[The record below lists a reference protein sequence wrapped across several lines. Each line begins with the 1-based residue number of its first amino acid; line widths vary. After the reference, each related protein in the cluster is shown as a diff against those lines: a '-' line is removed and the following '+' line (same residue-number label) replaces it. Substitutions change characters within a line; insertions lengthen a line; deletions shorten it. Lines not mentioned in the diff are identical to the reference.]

1 MKTDEIL
8 KIAEERLKN
17 RPSQMFRER
26 GNKFY
31 HGQRVG
37 NLVRY
42 LCEKLKYDGDVDVLV
57 VAAWFHDISNGMI
70 EYEKHEKLG
79 AEKTRE
85 ALRGLCSDC
94 ELEQICNVILVH
106 DHRGMED
113 LDSASMIL
121 QDADLLDHFG
131 TFSIW
136 QDFQEALK
144 NNRSMAE
151 TAEFMMRNCDCDYYS
166 TGERFNFDISR
177 KIYAE
182 KVTFIQAFAE
192 RLAIEGDGGVV
203 NFD

>member
-85 ALRGLCSDC
+85 ALQGLCSDC
-94 ELEQICNVILVH
+94 ELDFIYNVILVH
-106 DHRGMED
+106 DHRGMEG
-113 LDSASMIL
+113 LDMASMIL

-131 TFSIW
+131 TFRVW
-136 QDFQEALK
+136 QDFQEALR
-144 NNRSMAE
+144 NDRSMTEQAE
-151 TAEFMMRNCDCDYYS
+151 IMIKECNCDYYS
-166 TGERFNFDISR
+166 AGEGLNFDISR
-177 KIYAE
+177 KIYNE
-182 KVTFIQAFAE
+182 KVAFIRSFAE